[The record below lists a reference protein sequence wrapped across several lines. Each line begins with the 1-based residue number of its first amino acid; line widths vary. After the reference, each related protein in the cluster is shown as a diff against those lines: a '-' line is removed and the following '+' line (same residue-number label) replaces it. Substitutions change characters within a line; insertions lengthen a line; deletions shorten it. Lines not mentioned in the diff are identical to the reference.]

1 MKRADVVSVRG
12 LLSGNA
18 RYRPVHG
25 HRGFSWT
32 PAEVAQLLV
41 DLELSARNDE
51 DEDDEFAPDERFYLG
66 VISVT
71 PGRNGLY
78 TLLDGAQRLTTLALL
93 LAFARDRIDD
103 GGERQRIDRMLVR
116 RSLARPPEPR
126 IRLTPEDHAWY
137 SHFILPHGATR
148 RLPSQ
153 APLGS
158 PREILMAA
166 RFMEQAFGDYD
177 QDDLWRLAGFAS
189 YHCAVVRSVVAEGA
203 SWSPQAQPRQIYGS
217 HASPLEESPS
227 EPSYGAAPEPPY
239 RHLFGNPQGEQAA

>member
-1 MKRADVVSVRG
+1 MKRADIVSVRG

-18 RYRPVHG
+18 RYRPSTG

-66 VISVT
+66 VIAVQ
-71 PGRNGLY
+71 PARNGLY
-78 TLLDGAQRLTTLALL
+78 TLVDGAQRLATLALL

-137 SHFILPHGATR
+137 SHFILPQGATR

-153 APLGS
+153 SPLGS
-158 PREILMAA
+158 PRELLMAA
-166 RFMEQAFGDYD
+166 RFMEQAFADYD
-177 QDDLWRLAGFAS
+177 QDDLWRLSGFVS
-189 YHCAVVRSVVAEGA
+189 YHAAVVRSV
-203 SWSPQAQPRQIYGS
+203 AQPGATWS
-217 HASPLEESPS
+217 SLTLNAPSASAEFPAPPQFQSRFP
-227 EPSYGAAPEPPY
+227 PQPPFPPEPPRPSHY
-239 RHLFGNPQGEQAA
+239 GVAAE